1 MNRKND
7 ILKII
12 LIALTGIFLL
22 ITAATMLLS
31 GQRKREQ
38 EEQQKQQALDTLER
52 IPTVSPES
60 SVTEAPTLS
69 PVPSA
74 VPTLTPTPTPT
85 PMPTKEPAFQAEDY
99 LGVWYSTDGLASLD
113 IYELNENTVTF
124 FFSQGNQDGSKV
136 CEAEVTGEVAG
147 NAAQFLFTDSWG
159 NVASGSMTFDNGTLY
174 VKISTIQRVEGV
186 SVCPEVN
193 CVMTREQPVSEPTAA
208 PEPTPTPVPEI
219 SPSAEPT
226 ETPEPSGD
234 YYFPDSDS
242 RILTDEELAQYSSSD
257 LELAKNEIY
266 ARHGRIFVTERIS
279 SYFNSKSWY
288 QGTIDPEVFD
298 EQQGSIFNEYE
309 VANIGKI
316 AAWEQKKRDEGN

>member
-12 LIALTGIFLL
+12 LIALTAIFLL
-22 ITAATMLLS
+22 ITAATMFLS

-38 EEQQKQQALDTLER
+38 KEQQKQEALDALEK
-52 IPTVSPES
+52 IPTVSPVP
-60 SVTEAPTLS
+60 SVTATPIPSPT
-69 PVPSA
+69 PS
-74 VPTLTPTPTPT
+74 VTPTPTPV
-85 PMPTKEPAFQAEDY
+85 PTKEPAFNAEDY
-99 LGVWYSTDGLASLD
+99 LGVWYSIDGLASLD
-113 IYELNENTVTF
+113 VYELNENTVTF
-124 FFSQGNQDGSKV
+124 FFGQGNQDGSRV

-159 NVASGSMTFDNGTLY
+159 NVASGSMTFDNGDFY
-174 VKISTIQRVEGV
+174 VKISTIQRADGV
-186 SVCPEVN
+186 SVCPDVN
-193 CVMTREQPVSEPTAA
+193 CIMTREKPVSEVPAEPTAT
-208 PEPTPTPVPEI
+208 PEPTPAPVV

-226 ETPEPSGD
+226 EAPAQPGD

-242 RILTDEELAQYSSSD
+242 RILTDEELSQYSSSD

-279 SYFNSKSWY
+279 NYFNSKSWY
-288 QGTIDPEVFD
+288 QGTIAPEIFD